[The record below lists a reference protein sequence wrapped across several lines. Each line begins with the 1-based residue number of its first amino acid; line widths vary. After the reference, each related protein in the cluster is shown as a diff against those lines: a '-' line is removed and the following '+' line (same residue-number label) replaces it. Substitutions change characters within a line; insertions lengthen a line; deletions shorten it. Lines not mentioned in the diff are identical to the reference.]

1 MFKKFVLFTVLG
13 FSCHSLL
20 PIKIQTGSYDK
31 SNSFVADGGEFE
43 LTDGQRH
50 QLQSTLINGIFEEPE
65 MLSSWEAI
73 PLPINQ
79 QTLALLVRML
89 DDESVFNVER
99 AGNILRDSST
109 AEFLPLFHAL
119 CYLDT
124 TNTELYRVVA
134 QRYLAIQQ
142 HISFDDFAQH
152 AQYIIMFFQQDC
164 VKELLANA
172 TAPYTYLQTCT
183 VHTDGVGSVAFSPDG
198 QTLATGSSDQ
208 TVKLCRLTDGQ
219 CLQTFTGHTGWVWSV
234 AFSPD
239 GTKLATGS
247 WNNTAKVLDVNTGNC
262 LQTFT
267 GHAGWIGSVAFSP
280 DGTKLATGS
289 FDNTAK
295 VWDVNTGNCLQTF
308 TGHTDDINSVAFS
321 PDGQTL
327 ATGSNDDT
335 AKVWDVNT
343 GTCLHT
349 FTGHTGWVRS
359 VAFSPD
365 GTKLATG
372 S

>member
-65 MLSSWEAI
+65 MLSSWKAI

-79 QTLALLVRML
+79 QTFALLMRML
-89 DDESVFNVER
+89 DDEQEFNVER

-109 AEFLPLFHAL
+109 AEFLPLLHAL
-119 CYLDT
+119 CFLNT
-124 TNTELYRVVA
+124 TNRDLCTVVA
-134 QRYLAIQQ
+134 QRYLVIQRE
-142 HISFDDFAQH
+142 ISFDDFAQH

-183 VHTDGVGSVAFSPDG
+183 VHTD
-198 QTLATGSSDQ
+198 
-208 TVKLCRLTDGQ
+208 
-219 CLQTFTGHTGWVWSV
+219 
-234 AFSPD
+234 
-239 GTKLATGS
+239 
-247 WNNTAKVLDVNTGNC
+247 
-262 LQTFT
+262 
-267 GHAGWIGSVAFSP
+267 WIGSVAFSP

-295 VWDVNTGNCLQTF
+295 VWDVNTGRCLQTF
-308 TGHTDDINSVAFS
+308 TGHTNGV
-321 PDGQTL
+321 G
-327 ATGSNDDT
+327 
-335 AKVWDVNT
+335 
-343 GTCLHT
+343 
-349 FTGHTGWVRS
+349 S

-372 S
+372 SGDKTAKVWAMLDTPQQVLLTWTIQNDEKFRNINNFLDSIFESLPMQLQQRITPKVLNTKTHSKCSIM